1 MTHKLAN
8 RLIDGSW
15 QLLTF
20 DFSSLLV
27 KQQNVPAMFQDAVSI
42 PAGATRSHAV
52 PAVAGAAECSCK
64 ALAQLLDAVSGAA
77 AAGRDSARRNGRTS
91 RRRFGFRPAVRTGA
105 AAASSNRPA
114 LRPAD
119 RMTAAIARLRAGVEM
134 MQNAVNEIADAA
146 GGL

>member
-1 MTHKLAN
+1 MATGRCFEHPEDAD
-8 RLIDGSW
+8 RERSR
-15 QLLTF
+15 
-20 DFSSLLV
+20 SPV
-27 KQQNVPAMFQDAVSI
+27 VRPAADRQ
-42 PAGATRSHAV
+42 RR
-52 PAVAGAAECSCK
+52 
-64 ALAQLLDAVSGAA
+64 GAA
-77 AAGRDSARRNGRTS
+77 AASSD
-91 RRRFGFRPAVRTGA
+91 RRFGFRPAVRTGA